1 MRQNWEQDS
10 NRVPRRC
17 DRLIISGK
25 VHSDSAVK
33 ESTTM
38 KFSNSILIHRSII
51 DVFDYLANLENL
63 PRWNYAIRE
72 TRKISPGPIGVGSA
86 YRQFR
91 TLPKP
96 MEERLEIKAYE
107 PGHRLVVS
115 GGFANFQGVTSYVLD
130 ALVDDTKLTN
140 EIELHASGVLGP
152 LAALTTSNIK
162 SAVAQNLTVL

>member
-1 MRQNWEQDS
+1 
-10 NRVPRRC
+10 
-17 DRLIISGK
+17 
-25 VHSDSAVK
+25 
-33 ESTTM
+33 M

-51 DVFDYLANLENL
+51 DVSDYLANLENL

-96 MEERLEIKAYE
+96 IEERLEMKVYE

-130 ALVDDTKLTN
+130 PLGDDTKLTN
-140 EIELHASGVLGP
+140 EIELHAPGVLGS

-162 SAVAQNLTVL
+162 SAVAKNLTVLKELLERTDQ

>member
-1 MRQNWEQDS
+1 
-10 NRVPRRC
+10 
-17 DRLIISGK
+17 
-25 VHSDSAVK
+25 
-33 ESTTM
+33 M
-38 KFSNSILIHRSII
+38 KFSNSIHIHRSII

-63 PRWNYAIRE
+63 PRWNYAIQE

-96 MEERLEIKAYE
+96 MEERLEIQVYE

-130 ALVDDTKLTN
+130 PLGDDTKLTN
-140 EIELHASGVLGP
+140 EIELHASGVLGS

-162 SAVAQNLTVL
+162 SAVAQNLTVLKELLESTAQ

>member
-1 MRQNWEQDS
+1 
-10 NRVPRRC
+10 
-17 DRLIISGK
+17 
-25 VHSDSAVK
+25 
-33 ESTTM
+33 M

-63 PRWNYAIRE
+63 PRWNYAIQE

-96 MEERLEIKAYE
+96 MEERLEIKVYE
-107 PGHRLVVS
+107 SGHRLVVS

-130 ALVDDTKLTN
+130 PLGDDTRLTN
-140 EIELHASGVLGP
+140 EIELHASGVLGS

-162 SAVAQNLTVL
+162 NAVAQNLTVLKELLESTAQ

>member
-1 MRQNWEQDS
+1 MR
-10 NRVPRRC
+10 
-17 DRLIISGK
+17 
-25 VHSDSAVK
+25 
-33 ESTTM
+33 
-38 KFSNSILIHRSII
+38 FSNSILIHRSII

-96 MEERLEIKAYE
+96 MEERLEIKVYE
-107 PGHRLVVS
+107 PDHRLVVS

-130 ALVDDTKLTN
+130 SLGDDTKLTN
-140 EIELHASGVLGP
+140 EIELHASGVFGS

-162 SAVAQNLTVL
+162 RAVAQNLTVLKELLESTAQ

>member
-1 MRQNWEQDS
+1 
-10 NRVPRRC
+10 
-17 DRLIISGK
+17 
-25 VHSDSAVK
+25 
-33 ESTTM
+33 M

-86 YRQFR
+86 YQQFR

-96 MEERLEIKAYE
+96 MEERLEMTVYE
-107 PGHRLVVS
+107 PDHRLVVS

-130 ALVDDTKLTN
+130 PLGDDTQLKN
-140 EIELHASGVLGP
+140 EIELHASGVVGS

-162 SAVAQNLTVL
+162 SAVAQNLTVLKELLESTAR